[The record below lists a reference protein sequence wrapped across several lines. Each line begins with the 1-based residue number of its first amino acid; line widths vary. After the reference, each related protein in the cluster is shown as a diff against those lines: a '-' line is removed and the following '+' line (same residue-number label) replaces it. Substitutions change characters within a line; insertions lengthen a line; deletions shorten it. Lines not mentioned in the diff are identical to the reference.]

1 MTQKSEEM
9 NKSPEADRS
18 GDASS
23 DSGLSSARQG
33 APQDIRGEDKAASA
47 YSRAKRTL
55 FLVGLVAGLAYL
67 LVLLFAGASISIARR
82 LETVTQNP
90 WLLVLLY
97 IFVVGLV
104 YEIIGTPLD
113 FYGGFALEHKYGQST
128 QSFWAWAWDELK
140 GKLVGLVIG
149 LPLIEIVYW
158 FLRDY
163 PQTWWIIA
171 SVVFIAFAVVMANVA
186 PVILMP
192 IFYKFKP
199 LEDKELKDRLVRLSE
214 KAGTSVRG
222 VYEMDMSRKTR
233 AANAALI
240 GLGNTRRI
248 VLGDTLLENYDADEI
263 ESVLAHELGH
273 HANWDMWKGL
283 IFQSTISTLGFYVA
297 YRAMTLFSASI
308 GLRGPADIA
317 GFPLLMLTITGV
329 SLFFLPTANAFSRSL
344 ERRADRFA
352 LALTNNPKA
361 FISAMARLGRQN
373 LSEFDPNPIVEFAL
387 FSHPSIG
394 KRIRAAEEMLPEA
407 AIGKASS

>member
-67 LVLLFAGASISIARR
+67 LLLLFSGASVSIARR
-82 LETVTQNP
+82 LEAVTQNP
-90 WLLVLLY
+90 WLLVPLY
-97 IFVVGLV
+97 IFAVGLA

-128 QSFWAWAWDELK
+128 QSFWVWAWDELK

-158 FLRDY
+158 LLRDY

-171 SVVFIAFAVVMANVA
+171 SVVFIAFAVVMVNVA

-233 AANAALI
+233 AANAALV

>member
-1 MTQKSEEM
+1 M

-33 APQDIRGEDKAASA
+33 APQDIRGEDEAASA

-67 LVLLFAGASISIARR
+67 LLLLFSGASVSIARR
-82 LETVTQNP
+82 LEAVTQNP
-90 WLLVLLY
+90 WLLVPLY
-97 IFVVGLV
+97 IFAVGLA

-113 FYGGFALEHKYGQST
+113 FYGGFALEHKYSQST

-158 FLRDY
+158 LLRDY

-186 PVILMP
+186 PVILML

-233 AANAALI
+233 AANAALV

-297 YRAMTLFSASI
+297 YRAMTLFSVSI